1 LVKFWHFLNRQNGF
15 GGEALTNF
23 AYQKETEGEQGPAW
37 LTS

>member
-1 LVKFWHFLNRQNGF
+1 LVKFWRFQGLQNGS